1 MEGRA
6 SLVNANSHVLNF
18 GGTWREQFS
27 GRVDRTN
34 VLEICKARQVPRY
47 DVRTRRSSFPS
58 SEPKRPEGEVPRSI
72 RLAIRGVVGIRLWS
86 PSASDCPLLG

>member
-1 MEGRA
+1 DASTERA
-6 SLVNANSHVLNF
+6 FWKFAKRDEYL
-18 GGTWREQFS
+18 G
-27 GRVDRTN
+27 
-34 VLEICKARQVPRY
+34 Y